1 LVEWLSRNPQASVR
15 IGVMSA
21 IAAYTIWGVFPLYW
35 RMLSDV
41 PALELVAHRVV
52 WSTAFLVVAIT
63 ALRLSES
70 PLGLELA
77 GRPRHRRGQ
86 AEGQPR
92 RIWLSSFFAA
102 VAISINWLSFV
113 WAVNNGRVLES
124 ALGYYIAPLVSVG
137 LGVVVMKER
146 LSRWQW
152 LAIIVAGLG
161 VTCIAISNGAI
172 PWVSIAMAV
181 SFAIY
186 GLLKKHVPASALGG
200 LLMENIV
207 LSGPAIIYLVCL
219 SRADVG
225 TMGRSGWV
233 TDLLIIG
240 GGIVTVPPLMLFAVA
255 ARRVS
260 LSTVGVLQ
268 YIGPTL
274 QFLLG
279 VQVAGESLSTGRL
292 FGFML
297 VWAGS
302 VVYIVLAHLAFRR
315 RRVGS
320 PESDPIFA
328 TGRAIASESR

>member
-1 LVEWLSRNPQASVR
+1 LSVR

-21 IAAYTIWGVFPLYW
+21 IGAYTIWGIFPLYW
-35 RMLSDV
+35 RMLTTV

-52 WSTAFLVVAIT
+52 WSTVFLVVVIT
-63 ALRLSES
+63 TLRLGQS
-70 PLGLELA
+70 PLGDELA
-77 GRPRHRRGQ
+77 GRWRRSQDAATPRP
-86 AEGQPR
+86 PR
-92 RIWLSSFFAA
+92 QVWLISVVAA
-102 VAISINWLSFV
+102 IAISINWLSFV
-113 WAVNNGRVLES
+113 WAVNNDRVLES
-124 ALGYYIAPLVSVG
+124 SLGYYIAPLMSVG
-137 LGVVVMKER
+137 LGVVVMRER

-161 VTCIAISNGAI
+161 VTSIAISNGSI

-200 LLMENIV
+200 LLMENVV
-207 LSGPAIIYLVCL
+207 LCSPALIYLGYL
-219 SRADVG
+219 ALTGAG
-225 TMGRSGWV
+225 TMGRCGWS
-233 TDLLIIG
+233 TDLLIVG

-255 ARRVS
+255 ARRVA

-279 VQVAGESLSTGRL
+279 VHVVGESLSPGRL
-292 FGFML
+292 FGFVL

-302 VVYIVLAHLAFRR
+302 VVYVVLAHQAFRR
-315 RRVGS
+315 SRIGTVSSGETPTSDTLHAPGQRPVG
-320 PESDPIFA
+320 DH
-328 TGRAIASESR
+328 R

>member
-1 LVEWLSRNPQASVR
+1 MA
-15 IGVMSA
+15 SA
-21 IAAYTIWGVFPLYW
+21 IGAYAIWGIFPLYW
-35 RMLSDV
+35 RMLSTV

-52 WSTAFLVVAIT
+52 WSTVFLVVAISG
-63 ALRLSES
+63 LRLVES

-77 GRPRHRRGQ
+77 GQWRHRRGQ
-86 AEGQPR
+86 AAARPR
-92 RIWLSSFFAA
+92 RIWLISIFAA

-113 WAVNNGRVLES
+113 WAVNNDRVLES

-161 VTCIAISNGAI
+161 VTCIAISGGAM

-207 LSGPAIIYLVCL
+207 LCAPAIIYLIFL
-219 SRADVG
+219 SRVGLG
-225 TMGRSGWV
+225 TMGRGGWA
-233 TDLLIIG
+233 TDLLMIG

-279 VQVAGESLSTGRL
+279 VQVVGESLSPGRL
-292 FGFML
+292 FGFTL
-297 VWAGS
+297 VWTGS

-315 RRVGS
+315 SRVVS
-320 PESDPIFA
+320 PESDTIFG
-328 TGRAIASESR
+328 TGRAITSETH

>member
-1 LVEWLSRNPQASVR
+1 
-15 IGVMSA
+15 
-21 IAAYTIWGVFPLYW
+21 
-35 RMLSDV
+35 MLSTV

-52 WSTAFLVVAIT
+52 WSTVFLVVAIT
-63 ALRLSES
+63 GLRIGDSS
-70 PLGLELA
+70 LGLELA
-77 GRPRHRRGQ
+77 GRWHQGRGQ
-86 AEGQPR
+86 TECRPR
-92 RIWLSSFFAA
+92 RIWLISVFAA

-113 WAVNNGRVLES
+113 WAVNNDRVLES

-137 LGVVVMKER
+137 LGVAVMKER

-161 VTCIAISNGAI
+161 VICIAISNGAM

-200 LLMENIV
+200 LLMENVV
-207 LSGPAIIYLVCL
+207 LCAPAIIYLFFL
-219 SRADVG
+219 SRAGVG
-225 TMGRSGWV
+225 TMGRDGWA

-240 GGIVTVPPLMLFAVA
+240 GGIVTVPPLMLFAIA

-279 VQVAGESLSTGRL
+279 VQVVGESLSPGRL
-292 FGFML
+292 FGFAL

-315 RRVGS
+315 SRAALS
-320 PESDPIFA
+320 ESDTVIA
-328 TGRAIASESR
+328 TGRTIASEPR